1 MAASRCMGHAWEGMA
16 VRRSRQST
24 NPQGNRMKTKNEYI
38 DSLAAELKEWG
49 VQLDLLGVKA
59 DNAKAFAK
67 LRYAEELKVLHAQ
80 QDAAAAKMEELEAAS
95 GDAWAAVKGTADIVW
110 NDLRT
115 GMASAA
121 AAFK

>member
-1 MAASRCMGHAWEGMA
+1 
-16 VRRSRQST
+16 
-24 NPQGNRMKTKNEYI
+24 MKTKNEYI

-49 VQLDLLGVKA
+49 AQLDLLGVKA
-59 DNAKAFAK
+59 EHAKAFAK

-95 GDAWAAVKGTADIVW
+95 GDAWATVKGTADMVW

-121 AAFK
+121 ASFK